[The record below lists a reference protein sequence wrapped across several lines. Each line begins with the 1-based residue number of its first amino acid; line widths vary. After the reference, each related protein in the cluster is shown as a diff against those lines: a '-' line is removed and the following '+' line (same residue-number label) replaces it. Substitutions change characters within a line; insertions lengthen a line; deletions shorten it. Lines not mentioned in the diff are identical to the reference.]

1 MPNKNGYDWQMK
13 FRWQFSTMTKKTL
26 HLLLL
31 YNDTDWLSRNEIWI
45 FENFQLLIILLAL
58 KPINKNEM
66 YNRES
71 HGESKELDN
80 GWFRPHFYA
89 GLLLVFSQIRFLF
102 YNFGICSFHFAV
114 CWVCSTIWHNKQ
126 SNKNELKILLCKQIV
141 VLPKNVLYQN
151 TMLLNCNWNTKCKK
165 NYFQYFFYI

>member
-1 MPNKNGYDWQMK
+1 
-13 FRWQFSTMTKKTL
+13 
-26 HLLLL
+26 
-31 YNDTDWLSRNEIWI
+31 
-45 FENFQLLIILLAL
+45 L

-102 YNFGICSFHFAV
+102 YNFGICSLHFAV
-114 CWVCSTIWHNKQ
+114 CWVCSTVWHNKQ
-126 SNKNELKILLCKQIV
+126 SNKNKLKIMLCKQIV
-141 VLPKNVLYQN
+141 LLPKNVQYHCYW
-151 TMLLNCNWNTKCKK
+151 NCNWVSKCKK
-165 NYFQYFFYI
+165 NIFNTLFLYLNYYSKGVSKSVWKFWLEITLKISNFFNVLLCF